1 MSDVHGAAAPESS
14 PAPVSEVAVELP
26 NPITTEAQPEPEV
39 KAEPKPAKVEPKV
52 DKPLSAREALEKAA
66 LKVEKDN
73 PKVEAK
79 DAKTEKPEPAKVEAK
94 RDETGKFAAKDDKA
108 RPQDAAPPV
117 KPGEPAKPSYTADDP
132 PTRFTETAKAKWAA
146 ADPEIRGETQRAIR
160 ELTQGYEK
168 HKANSEA
175 FESYRELEEIAKQ
188 SGKKGADVFREYYNM
203 EQHLQKDLVGGLDNI
218 CQRLGVSLKYVAAHV
233 LNQPADQNASKQDAT
248 IRELKAEL
256 AEIKS
261 QVGNVTQTF
270 QKQQET
276 ATQGEVE
283 KFAAAE
289 GHERFEELASDIAF
303 FLKTR
308 CPGDLTEA
316 YKLAERLN
324 PAPAKQPDPAAS
336 SAAVIDLS
344 AQTEKGQKS
353 INGSPSAGSSPAAQ
367 KPSSTIKDALR
378 KAMAQAG

>member
-1 MSDVHGAAAPESS
+1 MSDISGVAPESS

-39 KAEPKPAKVEPKV
+39 KPEPKPTKVEAKA

-79 DAKTEKPEPAKVEAK
+79 DAKAEPVKSVPVKDEK
-94 RDETGKFAAKDDKA
+94 TGKFTSTDPAKIEAKEAAK
-108 RPQDAAPPV
+108 V
-117 KPGEPAKPSYTADDP
+117 EPAKPSYTADDP
-132 PTRFTETAKAKWAA
+132 PTRFTDTAKAKWAA
-146 ADPEIRGETQRAIR
+146 TDPEVRGETQRAIR

-168 HKANSEA
+168 HKVAAERDATLNE
-175 FESYRELEEIAKQ
+175 FHDMAKQ
-188 SGKKGADVFREYYNM
+188 SGKDLTGVVREYVNT
-203 EQHLQKDLVGGLDNI
+203 ENLLRKDLVGGLDAI
-218 CQRLGVSLKYVAAHV
+218 CQKVGVSLKDVAAHV
-233 LNQPADQNASKQDAT
+233 MGQTPDQNASKQDAT

-270 QKQQET
+270 QKHQET
-276 ATQGEVE
+276 TTQSEVE
-283 KFAAAE
+283 KFAASE

-308 CPGDLTEA
+308 CPGDLPEA

-367 KPSSTIKDALR
+367 KPSTSIKEALR
-378 KAMAQAG
+378 KAVAAAG